1 MLINLIW
8 YWTIHDKG
16 RKFLQTETILL
27 RCFFFKRTFLSLSF
41 SPFFFFISCFN
52 YQTYLLH
59 CCQTCQ
65 YVIGFTLSLS
75 LWWFPISSYP
85 CLLYPKTSSLYVF
98 ISPSSL
104 ISSYSSS
111 LSTTSSSFPSLSC
124 CSSSLSS
131 VDVWLIILLARIT
144 NVALFILTQLW
155 PRAGGMFSGRFRPL
169 LGNLFFLYRTKN
181 TI

>member
-1 MLINLIW
+1 MNNTW
-8 YWTIHDKG
+8 Q
-16 RKFLQTETILL
+16 RKKISSDRNNPFAL
-27 RCFFFKRTFLSLSF
+27 FFFKRTFLSLSF
-41 SPFFFFISCFN
+41 SLFFFFISCFN
-52 YQTYLLH
+52 HQTYLLH

-65 YVIGFTLSLS
+65 YVIGFTLSLSLS

-111 LSTTSSSFPSLSC
+111 SSTTSSSFPSLSC

-155 PRAGGMFSGRFRPL
+155 PRAGGYVFWAF
-169 LGNLFFLYRTKN
+169 
-181 TI
+181 